1 MMNLQKIC
9 GLRYC
14 VHKLF
19 GLLNSDSLTDL
30 ALDELVNLSS
40 GLFKVSLCAFYLHCS
55 LCRMGRGGGGIS
67 PLLCSFTI
75 F

>member
-1 MMNLQKIC
+1 MMNLQQIF
-9 GLRYC
+9 GLRDC

-55 LCRMGRGGGGIS
+55 
-67 PLLCSFTI
+67 
-75 F
+75 